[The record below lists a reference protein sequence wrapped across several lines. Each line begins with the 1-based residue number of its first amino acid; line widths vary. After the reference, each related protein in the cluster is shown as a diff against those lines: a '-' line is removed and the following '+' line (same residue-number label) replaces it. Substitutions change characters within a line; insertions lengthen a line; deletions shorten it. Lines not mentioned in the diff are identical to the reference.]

1 MKDEELLKIVYDL
14 LKQIAPETD
23 PSSLSLDEN
32 IRESL
37 NIDSYDALQFIVAL
51 SEKLGVDI
59 PEKDYGQTSNLKNL
73 LRYLEKKLN

>member
-1 MKDEELLKIVYDL
+1 MKEAEILNIVYGL
-14 LKQIAPETD
+14 LKQVAPETD
-23 PSSLSLDEN
+23 PSSLTLDEN

-59 PEKDYGQTSNLKNL
+59 PEKDYGQTGNLKNL
-73 LRYLEKKLN
+73 LIYLEKRLH